1 MDTRDWLRYFETN
14 ATQVLRPAP
23 EAYALTAEERARIAS
38 SIQGF
43 QIGEASEGA
52 HLRAGAEEF
61 ARRTGNT
68 DYPAAIACLIREE
81 NRHSAYL
88 GAFMRHHELPFARA
102 KWTDDVFRALRRG
115 AGIELSLR
123 VLVTAELVAVTYYDC
138 LAAATGS
145 GMLKT
150 ICRRMLDE
158 EARHVEFQMHHVH
171 WMNLQHGFVRSAL
184 ANVAHAV
191 LMAGTIVV
199 VWFEHRRVLRIK
211 HGLAAFFWRVFG
223 DFLAA
228 MYAGARSALEM
239 MGEPEPDLPLVS
251 RRGVA

>member
-1 MDTRDWLRYFETN
+1 MDTRDWLKCFEAN
-14 ATQVLRPAP
+14 ASEVLRPAP
-23 EAYALTAEERARIAS
+23 EAYTLSGEERTRIES

-43 QIGEASEGA
+43 QIGEASEGR

-68 DYPAAIACLIREE
+68 DYPKAIACLIREE

-88 GAFMRHHELPFARA
+88 GAFMRHHGLPFAHG
-102 KWTDDVFRALRRG
+102 KWTDDVFRALRRA

-191 LMAGTIVV
+191 LMAGTLVV
-199 VWFEHRRVLRIK
+199 VWFEHRRVLRAR
-211 HGLAAFFWRVFG
+211 HRFAAYFRRAFG

-228 MYAGARSALEM
+228 MYAGARSALEV
-239 MGEPEPDLPLVS
+239 MGQPEPDLPLVS
-251 RRGVA
+251 RQRAA